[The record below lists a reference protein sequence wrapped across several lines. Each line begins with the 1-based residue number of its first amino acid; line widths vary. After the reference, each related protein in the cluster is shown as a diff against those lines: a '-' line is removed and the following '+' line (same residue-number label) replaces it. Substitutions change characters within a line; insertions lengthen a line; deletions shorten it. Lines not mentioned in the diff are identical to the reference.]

1 MSHYV
6 YMIECADDTLYTGY
20 TTDVERRIKE
30 HNQGQGAKYT
40 RGRGPVKLCY
50 QEEFASR
57 SRAQK
62 REYKIKQL
70 TRKQKKE
77 LIKDDNHE

>member
-6 YMIECADDTLYTGY
+6 YIVECADDTLYTGY
-20 TTDVERRIKE
+20 TTDIERRIAE

-40 RGRGPVKLCY
+40 RGRTPVELCY
-50 QEEFASR
+50 QEQFKSR
-57 SRAQK
+57 SSAQK

-70 TRKQKKE
+70 TRKQKIE
-77 LIKDDNHE
+77 LIKDDKDE